1 MKDIK
6 TLKFKDIKH
15 FVSFV
20 MREYN
25 KLDFLNYE
33 DAGCIVN
40 LKHSG
45 GISQDINIS
54 VLGKHNIRSIT
65 GAAAA
70 GLACGMN
77 IEELDVSA
85 PDYDLYNNE
94 YVIAISNLG
103 IWCEKF
109 KRDGKYFNVNGT
121 IVYISGDANSKCL
134 PYIKSDNVYSFDVEE
149 DNEISESDGEYTVT
163 IKTNINDNEAMNV
176 IDETEEYIN
185 KIKMYNF
192 LYGRFMFDHLFI

>member
-25 KLDFLNYE
+25 KLDSLNYE
-33 DAGCIVN
+33 DIAIIVTA
-40 LKHSG
+40 S
-45 GISQDINIS
+45 D
-54 VLGKHNIRSIT
+54 
-65 GAAAA
+65 AAAYVTEFIR
-70 GLACGMN
+70 CGMN

-94 YVIAISNLG
+94 YVITISNG

-149 DNEISESDGEYTVT
+149 DNDISESNDEHTVT
-163 IKTNINDNEAMNV
+163 TKTNINDNEAMNI

-192 LYGRFMFDHLFI
+192 LYGRFVPDHLLI

>member
-33 DAGCIVN
+33 DIAIIVTA
-40 LKHSG
+40 S
-45 GISQDINIS
+45 D
-54 VLGKHNIRSIT
+54 
-65 GAAAA
+65 AAAYVTEFIR
-70 GLACGMN
+70 CGMN

-176 IDETEEYIN
+176 IDETEEYIIN

-192 LYGRFMFDHLFI
+192 LYGRFVPDHLFIWKILFKTIW

>member
-25 KLDFLNYE
+25 KLDSLNYE
-33 DAGCIVN
+33 DIAIIVTA
-40 LKHSG
+40 S
-45 GISQDINIS
+45 D
-54 VLGKHNIRSIT
+54 
-65 GAAAA
+65 AAAYVTEFIR
-70 GLACGMN
+70 CGMN

-94 YVIAISNLG
+94 YVITISNG

-192 LYGRFMFDHLFI
+192 LYGRIVPDHLLI

>member
-6 TLKFKDIKH
+6 TLNFKDIKH

-33 DAGCIVN
+33 DIAIIVTA
-40 LKHSG
+40 S
-45 GISQDINIS
+45 D
-54 VLGKHNIRSIT
+54 
-65 GAAAA
+65 AAAYVTEFIR
-70 GLACGMN
+70 CGMN
-77 IEELDVSA
+77 IVELDVSA

-109 KRDGKYFNVNGT
+109 KRDSKYFNVNGT

-176 IDETEEYIN
+176 IDETEEYIIN

-192 LYGRFMFDHLFI
+192 LYGRFVPDHLFI

>member
-25 KLDFLNYE
+25 KLDSLNYE
-33 DAGCIVN
+33 DIAIIVTA
-40 LKHSG
+40 S
-45 GISQDINIS
+45 D
-54 VLGKHNIRSIT
+54 
-65 GAAAA
+65 AAAYVTEFIR
-70 GLACGMN
+70 CGMN

-94 YVIAISNLG
+94 YVITISNG

-121 IVYISGDANSKCL
+121 IVYISEDANSKCL
-134 PYIKSDNVYSFDVEE
+134 PYIKSDNVYSFDVKE
-149 DNEISESDGEYTVT
+149 DNDISESDGEYTVT

-192 LYGRFMFDHLFI
+192 LYGRFVPDHLLI

>member
-33 DAGCIVN
+33 DIAIIVTA
-40 LKHSG
+40 S
-45 GISQDINIS
+45 D
-54 VLGKHNIRSIT
+54 
-65 GAAAA
+65 AAAYVTEFIR
-70 GLACGMN
+70 CGMN

-94 YVIAISNLG
+94 YVITISNG

-134 PYIKSDNVYSFDVEE
+134 PYIKSDNVYSFDIEE
-149 DNEISESDGEYTVT
+149 DNEFFESDGNYTVT
-163 IKTNINDNEAMNV
+163 IKTNINDNEIMNV
-176 IDETEEYIN
+176 IDETEECIIN

-192 LYGRFMFDHLFI
+192 LYGRFVPDHLFI